1 MEAQTHSRIRENTR
15 RSIQSA
21 IDAQIQESIRF
32 YATQS
37 KAAIS
42 DRIDELDREWDIER
56 VIEANASSLAIGSLL
71 MGLTVNKKWFLMTG
85 TVLGFLLQHSTQGWC
100 PPVPVLRKLGVR
112 TRKEIDR
119 EKYALKALRGDFDHI
134 AEKTETNQLLR
145 AHDALLASSL

>member
-1 MEAQTHSRIRENTR
+1 MEAQTYSRVRENTR
-15 RSIQSA
+15 PRVQSI
-21 IDAQIQESIRF
+21 IDAQIQESVRF

-37 KAAIS
+37 KSAIS

-56 VIEANASSLAIGSLL
+56 VIEANASGLAFSSLVL
-71 MGLTVNKKWFLMTG
+71 GLTASKKWFIVTG
-85 TVLGFLLQHSTQGWC
+85 TVLGFLFQHATQGWC
-100 PPVPVLRKLGVR
+100 PPVPILRKLGVR

-134 AEKTETNQLLR
+134 AEKTESNQLLR